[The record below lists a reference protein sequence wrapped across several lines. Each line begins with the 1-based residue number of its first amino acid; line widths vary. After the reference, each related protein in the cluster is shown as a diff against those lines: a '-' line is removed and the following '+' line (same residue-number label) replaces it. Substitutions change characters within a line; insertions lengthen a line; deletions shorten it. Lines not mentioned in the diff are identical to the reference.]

1 MRWRAEQ
8 SLRIGPSLKIHFS
21 QGHLRQE
28 DHEAV
33 DQSKDSDHSWLA
45 CNVVTGRNIITQCSR
60 RRALKHDQ
68 QMWRTG
74 WQVKKSSWSLASPV
88 TFCQFPLAGMSDPR
102 ISAWSITWM
111 TVCCLTTM
119 PHSQDGRSSFWCCST
134 VAACESWGCCDW
146 EDEDD
151 SISTAPYPYWKPL
164 AHPQIQKGIGCVLD
178 IPGIRSLCWPRL
190 EFCTGVGMGPNP
202 RVFRGN
208 GVEKYVKPAVI
219 MGTGTLLTGR
229 VRFVQKAVG
238 GPSPPLPF
246 PLPFLSPPLSSLS
259 PLPLP
264 LFSLSSSFLPFPFPF
279 PSPPSLKSS

>member
-1 MRWRAEQ
+1 MEGAVFDAVQ
-8 SLRIGPSLKIHFS
+8 PSLPVS
-21 QGHLRQE
+21 L
-28 DHEAV
+28 EA
-33 DQSKDSDHSWLA
+33 A
-45 CNVVTGRNIITQCSR
+45 VTETY
-60 RRALKHDQ
+60 
-68 QMWRTG
+68 
-74 WQVKKSSWSLASPV
+74 
-88 TFCQFPLAGMSDPR
+88 
-102 ISAWSITWM
+102 
-111 TVCCLTTM
+111 
-119 PHSQDGRSSFWCCST
+119 
-134 VAACESWGCCDW
+134 
-146 EDEDD
+146 EDD

-238 GPSPPLPF
+238 GPSHPLPF

-259 PLPLP
+259 PFSLP

-279 PSPPSLKSS
+279 LPPPLPPLNPARGSGGAL